1 MINISFEEQIEF
13 LKAWIGISLIFTILF
28 RNYNAGLL
36 NIFIICLLTV
46 GVGVL
51 LHELAHK
58 LSANY
63 FKANSEFKSDTK
75 MLLGGLF
82 IAFLGF
88 VFVIPGAVH
97 LKGYLTRAQS
107 GIISLAGPLTNL
119 LLALLFIPFL
129 YLNGLFFIVG
139 YFGFF
144 INSFLGLF
152 NMIPF
157 GPFDGAKV
165 YVWNKRVYFAT
176 TIILLIMTISTY
188 LI

>member
-13 LKAWIGISLIFTILF
+13 LKAWIGISFVFTILF
-28 RNYNAGLL
+28 RNYNIGLL
-36 NIFIICLLTV
+36 NIFIISFLTV
-46 GVGVL
+46 GIGVL

-58 LSANY
+58 LTANY
-63 FKANSEFKSDTK
+63 FKANSEFKSNPK
-75 MLLGGLF
+75 MIFLGVLMSF
-82 IAFLGF
+82 IGF
-88 VFVIPGAVH
+88 VFIVPGAVH

-129 YLNGLFFIVG
+129 YLKGLFFIVG

-165 YVWNKRVYFAT
+165 YIWNKKAYFAV
-176 TIILLIMTISTY
+176 TIALLTMTIFSY